1 MKKRGPFTRISGRI
15 LNRSC
20 VLIILLFAVSF
31 CFPLEI
37 LANNSEETVETLQ
50 DQTEAAHKG
59 FGSKMFIMP
68 IPMVNPTI
76 GTGLGAMTMY
86 LFEAGENA
94 PPSSLFLG
102 GFYTDSESWAG
113 GLGTLTYF
121 KDDKYRLAGFLGYF
135 DVNVDFYG
143 IGSGAGD
150 RGIVV
155 PLNQSGSIFVPSFL
169 FRIAENLYLGPR
181 YRLVSFETRID
192 KSGVPSGHAH
202 ELLPDEIKV
211 KSSGLGIV
219 LDYDSK
225 DNKFYPYSGAYLDV
239 NTNFANKAFGSDRD
253 YQQLEVGFNLYKK
266 IGEEQVLAWRAT
278 GCFAGGD
285 TPFYELCM
293 FGSVFDAMR
302 GYVTGQYRDNISLTT
317 QLEYRRRIY
326 KKLGMVAFG
335 GIGQVAPDLNELNSD
350 DILGSAGL
358 GIRFMPS
365 KEAGV
370 NLSLDYARGK
380 DSDAWYFRIG
390 EAF

>member
-1 MKKRGPFTRISGRI
+1 MREISVILHRG
-15 LNRSC
+15 C
-20 VLIILLFAVSF
+20 ALITILLTVSL

-37 LANNSEETVETLQ
+37 LANNSEEAVETLQ
-50 DQTEAAHKG
+50 DQAEAAHKG

-68 IPMVNPTI
+68 IPLVNPSI
-76 GTGLGAMTMY
+76 GTGLGGVSMY

-155 PLNQSGSIFVPSFL
+155 PLNQSGPIFVPSFL
-169 FRIAENLYLGPR
+169 FRIADNLYIGPR
-181 YRLVSFETRID
+181 YRLINFETKID
-192 KSGVPSGHAH
+192 KQGVLPGHPH
-202 ELLPDEIKV
+202 ELLPDRIKV
-211 KSSGLGIV
+211 NSSGLGIV
-219 LDYDSK
+219 LDYDTK
-225 DNKFYPYSGAYLDV
+225 DNKFYPHSGSFLDV

-253 YQQLEVGFNLYKK
+253 YQQLEVGYNLYKE
-266 IGEEQVLAWRAT
+266 IGEEQILAWRAT
-278 GCFAGGD
+278 GCFASGD

-293 FGSVFDAMR
+293 LGSVFDAMR
-302 GYVTGQYRDNISLTT
+302 GYIAGQYRDNISLTT
-317 QLEYRRRIY
+317 QLEYRRKIY

-335 GIGQVAPDLNELNSD
+335 GVGQVAPNLSELTSD

-365 KEAGV
+365 KEARV
-370 NLSLDYARGK
+370 NLSLDYARGN
-380 DSDAWYFRIG
+380 DSDTWYFRIG